1 MSTSQ
6 KLLTFLSSYPEKWFS
21 GNQLAS
27 QLELSRT
34 AVWKGIRLLEEQGY
48 SLESRHGLGYR
59 LMIDNQLNAAL
70 ISQELR
76 LDHQPRIVVYNK
88 VSSTN
93 TIAKQMLF
101 EDLKKPVVILANQQT
116 AGRGRFD
123 RKFYSPAASGIYMS
137 IALSLSID
145 EKVNPGLLTTATAV
159 AAGRAI
165 KKVFHR
171 QVKYKWVNDLILNN
185 RKCGGILTEAITD
198 LESGRIA
205 SLVIGIGLNLTLDT
219 KKMPTELLGKAGAI
233 SKGDSSKRNLLIAEF
248 INFFF
253 DIYRNYRSGDFLE
266 EYRRHSIVLGKKI
279 AIVVNRKKI
288 IGKVEKINSQGAIL
302 LKNDN
307 NQLLTISS
315 GEIIKLNLLEGK
327 YHE

>member
-1 MSTSQ
+1 MSTGQ

-21 GNQLAS
+21 GTQLAS

-34 AVWKGIRLLEEQGY
+34 AVWKGIRLLEDQGY

-70 ISQELR
+70 ISKELKM
-76 LDHQPRIVVYNK
+76 DSQPKIIVYNK

-101 EDLKKPVVILANQQT
+101 EDLKIPTIILANQQT

-137 IALSLSID
+137 IALPLSVE

-185 RKCGGILTEAITD
+185 RKCGGILTEAMTD

-205 SLVIGIGLNLTLDT
+205 SLVVGIGLNLTLDS
-219 KKMPTELLGKAGAI
+219 KKMPAELLGKAGAI
-233 SKGDSSKRNLLIAEF
+233 SKDSSKRNQLIAEF
-248 INFFF
+248 INLFF
-253 DIYRNYRSGDFLE
+253 DIYQNYRNGDFLE
-266 EYRRHSIVLGKKI
+266 EYRRHSIVLGKRI
-279 AIVVNRKKI
+279 TIVVNRKKI
-288 IGKVEKINSQGAIL
+288 TGKVEKINSQGAIL
-302 LKNDN
+302 LKSDD